1 MPVTIQRDV
10 NYFKNLTQNLI
21 RARQTA
27 LRVGGQEVMN
37 ELKTYPKST
46 AANKPGRFSDKGRP
60 LGYYERNRGYWS
72 PIVSKSTLTLGSFG
86 HYGKAFGR
94 IKGSATQRKTG
105 TVAGY
110 KLTSHSE
117 QLGKKWSMRLGAD
130 YVIIANSAS
139 YAKWVQG
146 AKTQSNVMK
155 NIGWETDAQAVQKI
169 FKRGTFQEA
178 FRRAAKLGG

>member
-10 NYFKNLTQNLI
+10 NYFNNLTQKLI

-60 LGYYERNRGYWS
+60 IGYYERNRGYWS
-72 PIVSKSTLTLGSFG
+72 PRVNRSTLATFG
-86 HYGKAFGR
+86 HASKAKGV
-94 IKGSATQRKTG
+94 ILGSATQRATG

-117 QLGKKWSMRLGAD
+117 QLGKRWSMRLGAD

-139 YAKWVQG
+139 YAKYVQG
-146 AKTQSNVMK
+146 AQTQSNVMK

-169 FKRGTFQEA
+169 FRRGTFQEA
-178 FRRAAKLGG
+178 FRRAAQLGG